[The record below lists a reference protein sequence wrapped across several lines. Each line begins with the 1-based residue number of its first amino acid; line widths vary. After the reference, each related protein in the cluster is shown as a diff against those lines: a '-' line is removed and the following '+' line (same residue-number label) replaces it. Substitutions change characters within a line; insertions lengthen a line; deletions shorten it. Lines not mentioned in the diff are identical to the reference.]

1 MIPSLPL
8 DAAMPIPVV
17 RDADRGGS
25 GRGGAEA
32 RVLPV
37 LDAQADIRYHL
48 AAARSVLNAPAAT
61 HMAFWSLNPYIGCA
75 FGCAYCYAR
84 DTHRWAAERAAER
97 AADAVLAAAPPDG
110 GDGDDRGDERARA
123 PHAGTPFGDAAP
135 LPPWLAFER
144 RVLVKRDAAALL
156 RSALRPGRTAWR
168 ALVER
173 GEPLAI
179 GTATD
184 PYQPAERRFRV
195 TRAVLGVLAGLEGLR
210 VGLIT
215 KSALVTRDAD
225 LLATIARRSRLAVH
239 VSLITTDRDL
249 ARRIE
254 PRAPTPAARLAA
266 VRRLREAG
274 VDVGVNCM
282 PVLPGITDRPAA
294 LRALVAAVADAGATH
309 LNACA
314 LRLRPAAR
322 RRYLPWLAEAFPEL
336 AARYRVAYAA
346 GHQPGERYRE
356 GLRRTMRRLCAERG
370 LPYGMP
376 TDAIASMAEGRGPTG
391 SPQLPLPL

>member
-1 MIPSLPL
+1 MNLPL
-8 DAAMPIPVV
+8 PLPPLPEV
-17 RDADRGGS
+17 RDVRA
-25 GRGGAEA
+25 A
-32 RVLPV
+32 RVLPT
-37 LDAQADIRYHL
+37 LDVQADIRYHA

-61 HMAFWSLNPYIGCA
+61 GMAFWSLNPYVGCA

-84 DTHRWAAERAAER
+84 DAHRWAVERT
-97 AADAVLAAAPPDG
+97 AAAGTRDG
-110 GDGDDRGDERARA
+110 GARD
-123 PHAGTPFGDAAP
+123 AGLPFGDAEP

-144 RVLVKRDAAALL
+144 RILVKRDAAALL
-156 RSALRPGRTAWR
+156 RLALQPGRAAWR
-168 ALVER
+168 AIVEA

-195 TRAVLGVLAGLEGLR
+195 TRAVLTVLAGFEGLR

-225 LLATIARRSRLAVH
+225 LLATIARRSRLSVH

-254 PRAPTPAARLAA
+254 PRAPTPAARLSA
-266 VRRLREAG
+266 VRRLRLAG

-282 PVLPGITDRPAA
+282 PVLPGITDGPAA

-314 LRLRPAAR
+314 LRLRAAAR

-336 AARYRVAYAA
+336 AGRYRAAYAA
-346 GHQPGERYRE
+346 GHQPGVRYRE

-376 TDAIASMAEGRGPTG
+376 SDAMAGLAASRGPAG
-391 SPQLPLPL
+391 SPQLTLPL

>member
-1 MIPSLPL
+1 MDLTLPL
-8 DAAMPIPVV
+8 ATAVDV
-17 RDADRGGS
+17 RV
-25 GRGGAEA
+25 A
-32 RVLPV
+32 RTLPV
-37 LDAQADIRYHL
+37 LDVQADIRYHA

-61 HMAFWSLNPYIGCA
+61 GMAFWSLNPYIGCA

-84 DTHRWAAERAAER
+84 DTHRYTVERTAGR
-97 AADAVLAAAPPDG
+97 L
-110 GDGDDRGDERARA
+110 DR
-123 PHAGTPFGDAAP
+123 GTPFGDAEP

-156 RSALRPGRTAWR
+156 RR
-168 ALVER
+168 ALHPGHAAYRAIVEA

-184 PYQPAERRFRV
+184 PYQPAERRFQV
-195 TRAVLGVLAGLEGLR
+195 TRAVLTVLAGFEGLR

-215 KSALVTRDAD
+215 KSALVTRDVD
-225 LLATIARRSRLAVH
+225 LLAAIARRSRLAVH
-239 VSLITTDRDL
+239 VSLITTDREL

-254 PRAPTPAARLAA
+254 PRAPTPAARLSA
-266 VRRLREAG
+266 VRRLRLAG

-282 PVLPGITDRPAA
+282 PVLPGITDGTPA

-314 LRLRPAAR
+314 LRLRAAAR

-336 AARYRVAYAA
+336 AARYRAAYAA
-346 GHQPGERYRE
+346 GHQPGTRYRD

-376 TDAIASMAEGRGPTG
+376 ADAMAELAAGRGPTG
-391 SPQLPLPL
+391 SPQLALPL

>member
-1 MIPSLPL
+1 MNPTLPL
-8 DAAMPIPVV
+8 ADAEV
-17 RDADRGGS
+17 RDVRQ
-25 GRGGAEA
+25 A
-32 RVLPV
+32 RALPV
-37 LDAQADIRYHL
+37 LDVQADIRYHA

-61 HMAFWSLNPYIGCA
+61 GMDFWSLNPYVGCA

-84 DTHRWAAERAAER
+84 DAHRWAVERAAGSG
-97 AADAVLAAAPPDG
+97 A
-110 GDGDDRGDERARA
+110 RGTASG
-123 PHAGTPFGDAAP
+123 AGLPFGDAEA

-156 RSALRPGRTAWR
+156 RLALRPGRVAHR
-168 ALVER
+168 AIVEA

-195 TRAVLGVLAGLEGLR
+195 TRAVLAVLAGFEGLR

-225 LLATIARRSRLAVH
+225 LLAAIARRSRLSVH

-254 PRAPTPAARLAA
+254 PRAPTPAARLSA
-266 VRRLREAG
+266 VRRLRLAG

-282 PVLPGITDRPAA
+282 PVLPGITDAPAA

-314 LRLRPAAR
+314 LRLRAAAR

-336 AARYRVAYAA
+336 AGRYRVAYAA
-346 GHQPGERYRE
+346 GHQPGARYRE

-370 LPYGMP
+370 LPYGAP
-376 TDAIASMAEGRGPTG
+376 ADAMAGLAASRGPAG
-391 SPQLPLPL
+391 SPQLTLPL

>member
-8 DAAMPIPVV
+8 DVGTPIPVA
-17 RDADRGGS
+17 RDADRPREREGGG
-25 GRGGAEA
+25 GRA
-32 RVLPV
+32 LPV

-48 AAARSVLNAPAAT
+48 ASARSVLNAPAAT
-61 HMAFWSLNPYIGCA
+61 HMVFWSLNPYIGCA

-84 DTHRWAAERAAER
+84 DTHRWAAERAA
-97 AADAVLAAAPPDG
+97 DAVFAAAPPDG
-110 GDGDDRGDERARA
+110 GDGGDGGEDDRALV
-123 PHAGTPFGDAAP
+123 PHAGLPFGDATP

-156 RSALRPGRTAWR
+156 RAALRPGRTAWR